1 MKAAKPSAVKARR
14 SRSSPLDR
22 CDNGRDVVLAGDAA
36 GVVAPRSGE
45 GIFYAMFGGRV
56 AASDAACLKSAK
68 VKDLQLGR
76 KLFMKDHKNVFK
88 VLGAMQ
94 NAYCKSDERRECFG
108 SLCHDVDVQNLTFE
122 SYMNKELVAVRPLAH
137 LNIGIKNLSHLFGPV
152 SPVHV

>member
-36 GVVAPRSGE
+36 S
-45 GIFYAMFGGRV
+45 
-56 AASDAACLKSAK
+56 LKSAK

-152 SPVHV
+152 APVQV

>member
-1 MKAAKPSAVKARR
+1 M
-14 SRSSPLDR
+14 
-22 CDNGRDVVLAGDAA
+22 VLAGDAA

-45 GIFYAMFGGRV
+45 GIFYVMFGGRV
-56 AASDAACLKSAK
+56 AASAAAASLKSAK

-94 NAYCKSDERRECFG
+94 NAYCKSAERRDRFG
-108 SLCHDVDVQNLTFE
+108 SLCRDVDVQTLPIET
-122 SYMNKELVAVRPLAH
+122 YMNKELVAARSLAH

-152 SPVHV
+152 SPVQV